1 MGFFDGLRREKNT
14 AETIKTQQTEISEQ
28 METTIQEEV
37 LQEEISARQ
46 VIESYQYQPEVI
58 QMAPG
63 DTLWAI
69 SEKYYPQNEDG
80 ACFDDFN
87 TRLCDEN
94 KALWANGRVPQPG
107 DKVIIPLRKKVEN
120 DD

>member
-1 MGFFDGLRREKNT
+1 MKLANKILAVAAIAVT
-14 AETIKTQQTEISEQ
+14 ALVAWGYAFNGT
-28 METTIQEEV
+28 
-37 LQEEISARQ
+37 
-46 VIESYQYQPEVI
+46 YQCQPEVI

-107 DKVIIPLRKKVEN
+107 DKVIVPLRKKVEN